1 MATNP
6 NSSRNA
12 WVQLYEA
19 RSVPQ
24 EPETR
29 SPGRPPGMIPRHKVG
44 LTLSQGEVA
53 EIERWQERF
62 SKLAGRKVS
71 AGETIG
77 ILTRICSSRFAQMP
91 EFKNIKAL
99 SDLVDEMIGRE

>member
-19 RSVPQ
+19 RSVPS

-29 SPGRPPGMIPRHKVG
+29 SPGRPPGMIPRRKVG
-44 LTLSQGEVA
+44 LTLSQGEVT
-53 EIERWQERF
+53 EIDHWQERF
-62 SKLAGRKVS
+62 SQLAGRKVS
-71 AGETIG
+71 AGETVG
-77 ILTRICSSRFAQMP
+77 ILTRICSSRFAQLS
-91 EFKNIKAL
+91 ELKNLKAL
-99 SDLVDEMIGRE
+99 SDLVDELIGKE

>member
-19 RSVPQ
+19 RSVPS

-29 SPGRPPGMIPRHKVG
+29 SPGRPPGMIPRRKVG
-44 LTLSQGEVA
+44 LTLSQ
-53 EIERWQERF
+53 
-62 SKLAGRKVS
+62 
-71 AGETIG
+71 
-77 ILTRICSSRFAQMP
+77 
-91 EFKNIKAL
+91 
-99 SDLVDEMIGRE
+99 